1 MSTLPPPNCATPAAP
16 PFALLPGPAFSRP
29 SRLRFAGE
37 KRSASVIRSPSPL
50 LYPFLFLS
58 LSHSHTHTF
67 LALSLSRLLYIV
79 HLRIGSLS
87 TRKPPPSPLP
97 YEPIVVFSDPSLPP
111 SLPPSPPPSP
121 LLLETLHHT
130 TTTPIPSVPS
140 EQRERVTIYS
150 GDLRDQE
157 ARRPPCPR
165 AAKPPPLPLALS
177 RSTILSFF
185 LEKKRE
191 RE

>member
-1 MSTLPPPNCATPAAP
+1 MSSALPR
-16 PFALLPGPAFSRP
+16 LFSIFF
-29 SRLRFAGE
+29 SF
-37 KRSASVIRSPSPL
+37 
-50 LYPFLFLS
+50 FLS
-58 LSHSHTHTF
+58 LTHTRILF
-67 LALSLSRLLYIV
+67 WLSLSRLLYIV

-157 ARRPPCPR
+157 ARPPPCPR
-165 AAKPPPLPLALS
+165 AAKPPPFPLALS

>member
-1 MSTLPPPNCATPAAP
+1 MSSALPR
-16 PFALLPGPAFSRP
+16 LFSILFSFFLSLTHTRI
-29 SRLRFAGE
+29 LFW
-37 KRSASVIRSPSPL
+37 
-50 LYPFLFLS
+50 LFLS
-58 LSHSHTHTF
+58 
-67 LALSLSRLLYIV
+67 LSLSRLLYIV

-121 LLLETLHHT
+121 LLLEALHHT

-165 AAKPPPLPLALS
+165 AAKPPPLPLALFLALPFS
-177 RSTILSFF
+177 LSFS
-185 LEKKRE
+185 KKKSERE
-191 RE
+191 REPSLRSTQALPIPAPAAPLGPYATLSSRSYTL